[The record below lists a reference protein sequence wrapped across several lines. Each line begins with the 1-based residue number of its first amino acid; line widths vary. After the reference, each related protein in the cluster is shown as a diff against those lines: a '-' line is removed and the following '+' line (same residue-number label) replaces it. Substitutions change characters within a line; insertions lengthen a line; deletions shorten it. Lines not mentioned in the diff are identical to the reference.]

1 MPEAFAHFKIL
12 STLGSGGLG
21 TVYRARDTRLG
32 RTVALKVLPP
42 SLTLDA
48 PRLEELREVA
58 LRLTTLSHP
67 NITSLFEGGEDGPQ
81 KFLAFEY
88 VQGEPLTALINGR
101 ELNVR
106 RAVEYAINLADAL
119 AEAHASGFTHGDIR
133 PDTIVVTQKD
143 RAKLMN
149 FGLSKFTAG
158 GALRLTRGSPYVA
171 PEELEGRRG
180 DPRSDIYSLGAVIFE
195 MATGRP
201 RARGAVAS
209 GANPAVPVEL
219 DRVLGRMLASNIEH
233 RAQNASTIAAE
244 LRSLAAVL
252 DSRTEAAEKASRL
265 PGKRSGGR
273 GVLYALIALGAGLA
287 ALAAWMSR

>member
-12 STLGSGGLG
+12 SQLGSGGLG
-21 TVYRARDTRLG
+21 TVYRARDTRVG

-48 PRLEELREVA
+48 RRLDELRQTA
-58 LRLTTLSHP
+58 LRLTALSHP

-88 VQGEPLTALINGR
+88 VQGEPLTTLINGR
-101 ELNVR
+101 QLNVR

-119 AEAHASGFTHGDIR
+119 AEAHAAGLVHGDIR
-133 PDTIVVTQKD
+133 PDTIMVTQKD

-149 FGLSKFTAG
+149 FGLSRFTSG
-158 GALRLTRGSPYVA
+158 GAARLSKTSPYVA

-180 DPRSDIYSLGAVIFE
+180 DPRSDIYALGAIIFE

-201 RARGAVAS
+201 RARGLVAS
-209 GANPAVPVEL
+209 GINPAVPPEL
-219 DRVLGRMLASNIEH
+219 DQILGRMLASNLEH
-233 RAQNASTIAAE
+233 RAQSAATIAAE
-244 LRSLAAVL
+244 LRNLGALL
-252 DSRTEAAEKASRL
+252 DSRTEAAEASFTRT
-265 PGKRSGGR
+265 KRSGGLPWR
-273 GVLYALIALGAGLA
+273 YVLAVAGLGLA
-287 ALAAWMSR
+287 ALAAWALR